1 VAQHTSHK
9 LSFKFFGPYQVL
21 KKVGNVSYKLKLP
34 ESSKIHHVIHVS
46 QLKKAVR
53 PEDQVSAD
61 LPVTVMSV
69 QDQVQPVKIYG
80 EWLIRQGNKQV
91 PQILLQWEGLP
102 TSCNT
107 WELLYV
113 AINKFPLA
121 PSWGQA
127 GTP

>member
-1 VAQHTSHK
+1 VH
-9 LSFKFFGPYQVL
+9 
-21 KKVGNVSYKLKLP
+21 
-34 ESSKIHHVIHVS
+34 
-46 QLKKAVR
+46 

-61 LPVTVMSV
+61 LPVTIMSV

-91 PQILLQWEGLP
+91 PQILLQWEGMP

-113 AINKFPLA
+113 AINEFPLA
-121 PSWGQA
+121 PSLGQA